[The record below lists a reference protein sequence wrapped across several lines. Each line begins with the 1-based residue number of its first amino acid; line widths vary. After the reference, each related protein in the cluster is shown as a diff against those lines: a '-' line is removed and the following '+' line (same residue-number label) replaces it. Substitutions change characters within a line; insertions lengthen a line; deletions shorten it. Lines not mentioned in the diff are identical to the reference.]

1 MTLESDKKQQKEKEE
16 KPTSTKSD
24 EVKPK
29 SEKMSKERAARFVAN
44 GPEDW

>member
-1 MTLESDKKQQKEKEE
+1 MTLESDKKQQKDE